1 MILSIPQNIVMNPND
16 VMSGQDQSYRYVQP
30 PPSGGGVTTPRFG
43 LLLLLSTFLLHIL
56 RYMFVPNSL

>member
-1 MILSIPQNIVMNPND
+1 MYNLPLL
-16 VMSGQDQSYRYVQP
+16 
-30 PPSGGGVTTPRFG
+30 GGGVTTPRFG